1 MSDYTAWLVE
11 IKWGNDPIYFQL
23 AYDDDWT
30 KDHDK
35 ALHFCRRVDAERC
48 IEHYGWTMAKPV
60 EHMWPETSTVT
71 SHNRSEEKS

>member
-1 MSDYTAWLVE
+1 MTDYTAWLVE
-11 IKWGNDPIYFQL
+11 MMWGSDPVYFQL

-35 ALHFCRRVDAERC
+35 ALHFCRKVDAERC

-60 EHMWPETSTVT
+60 EHMWPAASSPSKETT
-71 SHNRSEEKS
+71 